1 MVRDAIYIKKR
12 NERSL
17 LKILKNILNEY
28 LQWVPHIEN
37 GILIIYT
44 YVIQIKLA
52 TFPR

>member
-28 LQWVPHIEN
+28 LQ
-37 GILIIYT
+37 
-44 YVIQIKLA
+44 
-52 TFPR
+52 